1 MPSGLSPPPGLGII
15 TRRTIFGLVRLV
27 VQLLPEPRQ
36 PLLRPRRLD
45 LLERHPVH
53 AARAAVGP
61 AQRVGVGEDVRPV
74 DLVVELVEAEGRLLL
89 GLEVQL
95 ALQSP
100 DLVRSCQAH
109 RQSPSTVFC
118 LASTPEVRPLPS
130 AVVTRVT
137 GRLRLPLGTMG
148 LSDSRPIRRLPR
160 RSPPVARRRSVGP
173 LTLHRGPCARAVVI
187 TPAAGSGA
195 SVGGEL
201 PDPRR
206 PSPVRWRLG
215 AASSL
220 SRPAR
225 RSLTLRP
232 VRSLPRRI
240 PRFARSFDPAGYP
253 AGPSGLL
260 PRRTDNSSDGSL
272 IRWSSAPLRD
282 AQRTHPDGGPDG
294 RTTAGRA

>member
-137 GRLRLPLGTMG
+137 GRLRLRGLRLRGLRLRGLRLRGLRLPLGTMG
-148 LSDSRPIRRLPR
+148 LSDSRPIRRLSR

-173 LTLHRGPCARAVVI
+173 LTLHRGPSARAVVI
-187 TPAAGSGA
+187 TPAAGSDA
-195 SVGGEL
+195 SVKA
-201 PDPRR
+201 
-206 PSPVRWRLG
+206 V
-215 AASSL
+215 
-220 SRPAR
+220 
-225 RSLTLRP
+225 T
-232 VRSLPRRI
+232 
-240 PRFARSFDPAGYP
+240 
-253 AGPSGLL
+253 
-260 PRRTDNSSDGSL
+260 
-272 IRWSSAPLRD
+272 
-282 AQRTHPDGGPDG
+282 
-294 RTTAGRA
+294 